1 MVRINVT
8 DDELWKRMN
17 RAVEKIQ
24 ERLEKTAATLEAA
37 QIPYAVIGGNAV
49 RAWVAQADEA
59 AVRTTRDV
67 DILLNREDLPQAIV
81 AMEKVGFIYRIGKG
95 IPMFMDGPDS
105 KARDAVHVLFA
116 NERVRASDI
125 VPTPGIHES
134 VLINSIRTVSLEALT
149 RMKLN
154 VFRDKDRM
162 HIRDMLD
169 VDLIDETW
177 LGRLPPELAVRLKE
191 IIDNPEDGLDGMID
205 GEVDG

>member
-8 DDELWKRMN
+8 GDELWKRMN

-49 RAWVAQADEA
+49 RAWVAQVDEA

-169 VDLIDETW
+169 VELIDETW

-191 IIDNPEDGLDGMID
+191 IIDNPEDGLDGMIA

>member
-8 DDELWKRMN
+8 GDELWKRMN

-37 QIPYAVIGGNAV
+37 KIPYAVIGGNAV
-49 RAWVAQADEA
+49 RAWVAQVDEA

-169 VDLIDETW
+169 VELIDETW

-191 IIDNPEDGLDGMID
+191 IIDNPEDGLDGMIA

>member
-8 DDELWKRMN
+8 GDELWKRMN

-169 VDLIDETW
+169 VELIDETW
-177 LGRLPPELAVRLKE
+177 LGRLPTELAVRLKE
-191 IIDNPEDGLDGMID
+191 IIDNPEDGLDGMIA

>member
-1 MVRINVT
+1 MVRINFT
-8 DDELWKRMN
+8 GEELWRRMN

-37 QIPYAVIGGNAV
+37 QIPYAIIGGNAV
-49 RAWVAQADEA
+49 RVWVGLADEA

-67 DILLNREDLPQAIV
+67 DILLNRADLPLAIV
-81 AMEKVGFIYRIGKG
+81 AMEKVGFVYRVGKG

-116 NERVRASDI
+116 NERVRDSDI
-125 VPTPGIHES
+125 LPTPGIQES
-134 VLINSIRTVSLEALT
+134 EPINSIRTLSLEALV

-162 HIRDMLD
+162 HLRDMLD
-169 VDLIDETW
+169 VELIDVSW
-177 LGRLPPELAVRLKE
+177 LERLPTELAVRLKE
-191 IIDNPEDGLDGMID
+191 LIDNPEDGLEGMMD
-205 GEVDG
+205 GEGQ

>member
-1 MVRINVT
+1 MVQIQFT
-8 DDELWKRMN
+8 GDELWRRMN

-37 QIPYAVIGGNAV
+37 QIPYAIIGGNAV

-67 DILLNREDLPQAIV
+67 DVLLNRMDLPRAIE
-81 AMEKVGFIYRIGKG
+81 AMEKVGFIYRVGKG

-116 NERVRASDI
+116 NERVRDSDI
-125 VPTPGIHES
+125 LPTPGIHES
-134 VLINSIRTVSLEALT
+134 EPINSIRTLSLEALV

-154 VFRDKDRM
+154 VFRRKDQM
-162 HIRDMLD
+162 HLIDMLD
-169 VDLIDETW
+169 VELIDDSW
-177 LGRLPPELAVRLKE
+177 LERLPIELAVRLKE
-191 IIDNPEDGLDGMID
+191 LIDNPEDGLEGMMTP
-205 GEVDG
+205 E

>member
-125 VPTPGIHES
+125 VPTPSIHES
-134 VLINSIRTVSLEALT
+134 VLINSIRTISLEALT

>member
-1 MVRINVT
+1 MMVSIRFT
-8 DDELWKRMN
+8 GDELWKRMN

-37 QIPYAVIGGNAV
+37 QIPYAIIGGNAV

-67 DILLNREDLPQAIV
+67 DILLVREDLARAII
-81 AMEKVGFIYRIGKG
+81 AMENAGFIYRVGRG

-116 NERVRASDI
+116 NEKVRESDI
-125 VPTPGIHES
+125 VPAPGIDEA
-134 VLINSIRTVSLEALT
+134 VLINTIRTLSLDALV

-169 VDLIDETW
+169 VELIDVRW
-177 LGRLPPELAVRLKE
+177 LKRLPPELAIRLKE
-191 IIDNPEDGLDGMID
+191 LIDNPEDGLEGL
-205 GEVDG
+205 VDEA